1 MVKGS
6 PAWMQDRRFKEFT
19 IIDVRSIAKYDAGHV
34 PAGRIF
40 EIRMREV
47 PRDKDVVLIDA
58 DGSRVAEAWQTLVDS
73 DYDPE
78 RIKAV
83 SDGYEAWVDTGLP
96 TEVST
101 ARMWC

>member
-1 MVKGS
+1 MTKTS
-6 PAWMQDRRFKEFT
+6 SSSTPTARALR
-19 IIDVRSIAKYDAGHV
+19 
-34 PAGRIF
+34 
-40 EIRMREV
+40 
-47 PRDKDVVLIDA
+47 
-58 DGSRVAEAWQTLVDS
+58 QTLVDN

-78 RIKAV
+78 RIKVV